1 MIPEGALSNLVVGLT
16 ALVGEQEQ
24 RRIVERENYTRGTML
39 AQVVAALVSGQ
50 GQYFNLA
57 PIEISDEK
65 AQQRVR
71 DRAQLIARQAFVI
84 IDAVEH
90 EAKARI
96 VDRRRAQ
103 QPTAPG
109 GEA

>member
-16 ALVGEQEQ
+16 ALLGEQEQ

-50 GQYFNLA
+50 GQYF
-57 PIEISDEK
+57 IEISDEK

>member
-1 MIPEGALSNLVVGLT
+1 MIPEGALSNLVIGLT

-39 AQVVAALVSGQ
+39 AQVVAALVHTTELQPVALTEKGQ
-50 GQYFNLA
+50 GGKEVALA
-57 PIEISDEK
+57 AREI
-65 AQQRVR
+65 AHT
-71 DRAQLIARQAFVI
+71 AFLIV
-84 IDAVEH
+84 DAVEA
-90 EAKARI
+90 EAKKRI
-96 VDRRRAQ
+96 GERRKSQ